1 MKAREETIEVRWH
14 GRGGQGAVTSAEL
27 LALAAIKEGK
37 FAQAFPSFG
46 PERRGAPVLVF
57 NRLSDGNP
65 IRARVS
71 VTNPDIVV
79 VLDPGLIYI
88 TDVTSGLKE
97 GGTLVINTPKKLVDI
112 KSELDGPW
120 QLAAVN
126 ATAIARETLGV
137 PIVNTTMLG
146 ALIKATEIIELD
158 SITEPLKERFGAR
171 AKGNMDA
178 CHRAYEE
185 TEIAELTSIIQK
197 PRQVFETEKL
207 PSWRELLPGCVI
219 TEAGNAKQYRTGDW
233 KSERPVWNLEKCIKC
248 GICYLFCPEG
258 CIRQN
263 EDGYFEANLYY
274 CKGCGICVR
283 ECWTEAIKMVEEE

>member
-1 MKAREETIEVRWH
+1 MNKRDETIEIRWH

-27 LALAAIKEGK
+27 LALAAIEEGK

-57 NRLSDGNP
+57 NRVSDNTP

-79 VLDPGLIYI
+79 ILDPGLIYI
-88 TDVTSGLKE
+88 TDVTSGLKKD
-97 GGTLVINTPKKLVDI
+97 GVLVINTPKTVVDI
-112 KSELDGPW
+112 KSELNGPW
-120 QLAAVN
+120 KLAVVN
-126 ATAIARETLGV
+126 AAIIARETIGV

-146 ALIKATEIIELD
+146 ALIKATEIVELE
-158 SITEPLKERFGAR
+158 SLTEPLKERFGAR
-171 AKGNMDA
+171 AKGNIDA

-185 TEIAELTSIIQK
+185 TEIAELSGVVKK
-197 PRQVFETEKL
+197 PRIEVETETM
-207 PSWRELLPGCVI
+207 PSWRELLPGGIV
-219 TEAGNAKQYRTGDW
+219 TDAGSAKRYRTGDW
-233 KSERPVWNLEKCIKC
+233 KSERPVWDHQKCIKC

-258 CIRQN
+258 CIREK
-263 EDGYFEANLYY
+263 EDGYFEADLYY
-274 CKGCGICVR
+274 CKGCGICAR